1 MLPPRAVVTRW
12 AGRLL
17 FAAGGLCLGL
27 AVLGWAEA
35 AVFQW
40 VLEWRLE
47 RALNEGAG
55 VTAPSSSSSSSV
67 ETAQAARLPE
77 RGPEHERPLRTSA
90 PATLPGRPEPEESAL
105 RPDSDE
111 PIGRLTAP
119 RLGLSAVVAEGT
131 SGRTLRR
138 AVGHIPGTAL
148 PWEDGTVGLAAH
160 RDTFFLRLKDVKVGD
175 TFQLVTPRG
184 RYEYV
189 VRSLDIVTPER
200 ADLLEPVGSPRL
212 ALVTC
217 YPFSMIGPA
226 PSRFVVIADRVEAP
240 GERPRAALWTT
251 VGAARP

>member
-1 MLPPRAVVTRW
+1 VTLPPRDVVTRW
-12 AGRLL
+12 AGRVL

-40 VLEWRLE
+40 VLDWRLE

-55 VTAPSSSSSSSV
+55 VRAPSSPSTSPSPSFV
-67 ETAQAARLPE
+67 DAAAD
-77 RGPEHERPLRTSA
+77 ERPSVPVPPPRV
-90 PATLPGRPEPEESAL
+90 LPGRPVRYEPA
-105 RPDSDE
+105 PDSDA

-119 RLGLSAVVAEGT
+119 RLGLSAVVAEGI

-160 RDTFFLRLKDVKVGD
+160 RDTFFRRLKDVQVGD
-175 TFQLVTPRG
+175 TFRLTTPQG
-184 RYEYV
+184 SFEYV
-189 VRSLDIVTPER
+189 VRSLDIVTPDR
-200 ADLLEPVGSPRL
+200 ADLLEPAATPRL

-217 YPFSMIGPA
+217 YPFSVVGPA
-226 PSRFVVIADRVEAP
+226 PSRFVVTADRVDAP
-240 GERPRAALWTT
+240 PVRTPRAALWEPL
-251 VGAARP
+251 VAAP